1 MISGFFNFIAPYI
14 TWIIVA
20 VGICNI
26 IVFITVRSRIA
37 ELCSLVRSWTIY
49 DFQAEISDD
58 AGELI
63 KVSDSAAFWYTLYA
77 NITALFP
84 LMGIFGTVC
93 SLLNSTPGSDSA
105 GSFFIALD
113 TTVWG
118 LVFAIGFKFADSFI
132 SSKLDR
138 ALDEADYRIHK
149 LNQEMG
155 KDYAQTETRYRD

>member
-1 MISGFFNFIAPYI
+1 MIYQLFNFIAPYI
-14 TWIIVA
+14 TWVIIA
-20 VGICNI
+20 GGIGNI
-26 IVFITVRSRIA
+26 IVLIVARSKITK
-37 ELCSLVRSWTIY
+37 LCSLVHSWTFY
-49 DFQAEISDD
+49 DFHGKGSDD

-63 KVSDSAAFWYTLYA
+63 KASDSAAFWYTLYA
-77 NITALFP
+77 NITAIFP

-93 SLLNSTPGSDSA
+93 SLLNSTPGNDA
-105 GSFFIALD
+105 TNNFFIALD

-149 LNQEMG
+149 LNQETR
-155 KDYAQTETRYRD
+155 KDNAQTETGYRN